1 MRQPARGQQTMTI
14 HFAVGPS
21 LAIGQFTTLEG
32 NNPDPFLQNQ
42 AAGRMRLIV
51 KLYDICAG

>member
-1 MRQPARGQQTMTI
+1 MMTI